1 MNFFEALVIGII
13 QGLTEFLPVSS
24 SGHIELSKA
33 IFGIDLIAKESLF
46 FTLTLHLATALSTII
61 VFRKKIWNL
70 LFKMIQG
77 DKESLEFASKIVV
90 SMIPAVIIGYFLED
104 LIASVYH
111 QNIILVG
118 LMLLITAILLYLSD
132 RIKTST
138 RTLTHMNTLM
148 MGISQAIAIIP
159 GISRSGATIATGVF
173 LKSDRKSI
181 TEFSFLMVV
190 PIILGSMLHSI
201 LNAGSVELAL
211 SWGSI
216 IAGFFSSL
224 IIGIIACIWMVRLVI
239 LSQLKYFAM
248 YCTVVGLWAICYEI
262 F

>member
-33 IFGIDLIAKESLF
+33 MFGIDLMAKESLF

-61 VFRKKIWNL
+61 VFRKNISGL
-70 LFKMIQG
+70 LIKMIQG
-77 DKESLEFASKIVV
+77 DKESLGFASKIVV
-90 SMIPAVIIGYFLED
+90 SMIPAGVMGFFLED
-104 LIASVYH
+104 VIASVYH
-111 QNIILVG
+111 QNILLVG
-118 LMLLITAILLYLSD
+118 LMLLITALLLYLSD

-138 RTLTHMNTLM
+138 RALTHKKALM
-148 MGISQAIAIIP
+148 MGFSQAVAILP
-159 GISRSGATIATGVF
+159 GISRSGATIATGIF
-173 LKSDRKSI
+173 LKSDRKSV

-201 LNAGSVELAL
+201 LNASSFELTMEWMPIL
-211 SWGSI
+211 V
-216 IAGFFSSL
+216 GFFSSL
-224 IIGIIACIWMVRLVI
+224 IMGIVACIWMVRLVV
-239 LSQLKYFAM
+239 LSQLKYFAI
-248 YCTVVGLWAICYEI
+248 YCAVVGLWAMGYEI